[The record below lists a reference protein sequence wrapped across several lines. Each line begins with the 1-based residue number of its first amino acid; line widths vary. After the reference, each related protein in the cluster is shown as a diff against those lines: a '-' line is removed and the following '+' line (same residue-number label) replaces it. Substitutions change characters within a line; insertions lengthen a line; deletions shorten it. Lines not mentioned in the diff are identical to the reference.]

1 MRDGIVGLS
10 RLFWG
15 KRGNWY
21 NLIVV
26 GSHAGATYDYKGNL
40 TDRLFNVYSMYQ
52 GPLQTQVTLVYF
64 NKREIYAK
72 HPFDLNQFEAI
83 FVMKPLSGLRFSLSS
98 QFGDSID
105 YSNVRKAKG
114 IALQPFVEFN
124 LGRHFNVN
132 LWHSYQRL
140 NFRGEK
146 IFTANLSQ
154 LRLIYNF
161 SVRTFVR
168 AIIQY
173 LDVVRNPDLYL
184 FPISHKTN
192 TVFTQFLFSY
202 KLNPQTVLFLGY
214 SDNYLGWAGIDI
226 TQTNRTFFIKIG
238 YAWLK

>member
-1 MRDGIVGLS
+1 
-10 RLFWG
+10 
-15 KRGNWY
+15 
-21 NLIVV
+21 
-26 GSHAGATYDYKGNL
+26 
-40 TDRLFNVYSMYQ
+40 MYQ